1 MLDAIKALLF
11 NRGDQFA
18 VANDRRRR
26 IAVICVYAKNVQV
39 RFSNRGFQ
47 DPREV
52 SGVEFL
58 LALQT
63 LSRPCWIAATVND
76 GVNVNGVHS
85 HGIVDSEGK
94 PVGQKAKVIFVGSFV
109 DSRIETQ
116 RFNVSVQV
124 G

>member
-1 MLDAIKALLF
+1 M
-11 NRGDQFA
+11 
-18 VANDRRRR
+18 
-26 IAVICVYAKNVQV
+26 
-39 RFSNRGFQ
+39 SNFGFQ

-52 SGVEFL
+52 SGVEFPARAKDCFL

-63 LSRPCWIAATVND
+63 LSRPCRIATTVND

-94 PVGQKAKVIFVGSFV
+94 PAGQKSKVIFIGSFV